1 MHEERGPPRLQALAW
16 PDPGLLHVS
25 REELVYLPLSC
36 AAPKGVL
43 VSSLHFIDHPQDLL
57 LVCLDDLDSG
67 DNWQDI
73 EQVQEDLSVVVSDAE
88 ELHFHLLHE
97 SVQ

>member
-1 MHEERGPPRLQALAW
+1 
-16 PDPGLLHVS
+16 
-25 REELVYLPLSC
+25 
-36 AAPKGVL
+36 
-43 VSSLHFIDHPQDLL
+43 
-57 LVCLDDLDSG
+57 LDSG